1 LEKGPVRR
9 YDKGMKRVL
18 SACLALSLGAVLAG
32 CGGPAAIP
40 GPDGKVTV
48 KDGEGNTYTTDTK
61 SNEVTLEGTD
71 STGAKTTVTTGS
83 AVDLSPFGLE
93 PYPGAEVRNDLSTSG
108 TTTADGGTQM
118 ASVIMTTSD
127 SFDQVTAFYKG
138 KLKKVDLESKA
149 PESALLVG
157 VTNNDSRVNVNMGKD
172 GDKTQITLI
181 ATKKP

>member
-1 LEKGPVRR
+1 
-9 YDKGMKRVL
+9 MKHAL
-18 SACLALSLGAVLAG
+18 SAFLMLSLVGALTG
-32 CGGPAAIP
+32 CGGPSAIP
-40 GPDGKVTV
+40 EPDGKVTV
-48 KDGEGNTYTTDTK
+48 SDGQGNT
-61 SNEVTLEGTD
+61 VTSDVNGKETVVEGTD
-71 STGAKTTVTTGS
+71 STGAKTTVKTGS

-118 ASVIMTTSD
+118 VSVIMTTSD
-127 SFDQVTAFYKG
+127 SHDEVMAFYKG
-138 KLKKVDLESKA
+138 KLKKVELESKA
-149 PESALLVG
+149 PESAMLVG